1 MNSAR
6 RRIAIGQISSESNHF
21 VSFQCELDLFR
32 TTGYLYE
39 KKELFQLRDTDTE
52 VAGVLA
58 RLQEESDIEIV
69 PLLAARAN
77 SSGPLSAACYRHL
90 RNSLLEALREGGP
103 IDGVV
108 LSHHGSMAA
117 LGEDDPEGDIA
128 TQVRGIVCPEVPI
141 VLTLDLHGNV
151 TPRMVKATSAILDYT
166 RYPHDDTFQTGE
178 RGSDLLIRAVRREIR
193 PLMAQAKLPLLLT
206 AFRASTQ
213 SGSFGDLMQRA
224 KELEKQRSA
233 LSTSLF
239 LVGSYIWICPTSG
252 VAASSSRMG
261 IGNGRKSRRIGWLK
275 NSGLSAGIFWWKR
288 TASLKRCMAVVK

>member
-1 MNSAR
+1 M
-6 RRIAIGQISSESNHF
+6 
-21 VSFQCELDLFR
+21 
-32 TTGYLYE
+32 
-39 KKELFQLRDTDTE
+39 
-52 VAGVLA
+52 AGVLA

-193 PLMAQAKLPLLLT
+193 PLMAQAQASLLLT

-239 LVGSYIWICPTSG
+239 LVGSYIWICPDIGCSSVVVSDGDREWAQEQADRLAQEFWALRRDFLVETYG
-252 VAASSSRMG
+252 VAEAVHGGREIVGGPILLLDTADTTGGGAAGAWSRSSAWS
-261 IGNGRKSRRIGWLK
+261 L
-275 NSGLSAGIFWWKR
+275 GL
-288 TASLKRCMAVVK
+288 